1 MIYVGRLPERGDIMI
16 VAGNYGEVILLPIS
30 AGRDISKADDQLE
43 ETVRSIYIVQFVHTS
58 ELLRI

>member
-1 MIYVGRLPERGDIMI
+1 MI
-16 VAGNYGEVILLPIS
+16 VAGNYGEVMLLPIS

-58 ELLRI
+58 EHLRI